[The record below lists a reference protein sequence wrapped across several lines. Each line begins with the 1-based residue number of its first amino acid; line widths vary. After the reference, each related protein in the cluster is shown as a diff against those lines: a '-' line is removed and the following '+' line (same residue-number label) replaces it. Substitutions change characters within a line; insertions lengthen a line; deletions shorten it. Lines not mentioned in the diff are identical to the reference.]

1 MTITDDLSSFDM
13 GLLEVRAAAQH
24 QLF

>member
-24 QLF
+24 QFF